1 MLFAIAML
9 LQAATA
15 PPPPSLHNG
24 IELTEGDIRQML
36 MVAQSKEGAS
46 VEKAMTLKGPALD
59 AALRGAI
66 ADRTKVIYEEDEG
79 VIVEYA
85 APDGQLR
92 RWYPGARMAVPGRWG
107 VQRLTKKLTAA
118 CFRYPAAEQVAT
130 PFIPSECLR
139 VEQTLSS
146 AGVLRQWR
154 GDVFG
159 LMRGIPYAKSAMGMP
174 TP

>member
-9 LQAATA
+9 LQAAA
-15 PPPPSLHNG
+15 PPPSE
-24 IELTEGDIRQML
+24 IELSEGDIRQML
-36 MVAQSKEGAS
+36 MVAQSKEGGA
-46 VEKAMTLKGPALD
+46 VEKAMTLKGPELD

-66 ADRTKVIYEEDEG
+66 ADRTNVVYDEADG
-79 VIVEYA
+79 LIVQYA
-85 APDGQLR
+85 SPDGQLR
-92 RWYPGARMAVPGRWG
+92 RWYPGTRRAVPGRWG

-118 CFRYPAAEQVAT
+118 CFRYPAAEPPAT
-130 PFIPSECLR
+130 PFIPSECVR

>member
-15 PPPPSLHNG
+15 PPSTE
-24 IELTEGDIRQML
+24 IELSEGDIRQML
-36 MVAQSKEGAS
+36 MVAQSRESGS

-66 ADRTKVIYEEDEG
+66 ADRTHVIHDEADG
-79 VIVEYA
+79 VIVQYA
-85 APDGQLR
+85 SPDGQLR
-92 RWYPGARMAVPGRWG
+92 RWYPGTRMAVPGRWG

-118 CFRYPAAEQVAT
+118 CFRYPAAAAAT
-130 PFIPSECLR
+130 AAPFIPSECVR

-159 LMRGIPYAKSAMGMP
+159 LMRGIPYTKTAMGMP